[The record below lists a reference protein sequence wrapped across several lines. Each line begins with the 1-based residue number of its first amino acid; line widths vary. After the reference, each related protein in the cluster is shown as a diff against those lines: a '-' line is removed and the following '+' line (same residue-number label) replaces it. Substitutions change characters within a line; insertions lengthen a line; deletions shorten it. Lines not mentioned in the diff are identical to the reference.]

1 MLEGEVGGL
10 SSNSLLLRCLDV
22 FPWKSK
28 RTICLGFWVIRDA
41 TAIGE
46 NTQRK
51 LVERVKNTRIDGNPR
66 TLVFKS

>member
-10 SSNSLLLRCLDV
+10 SNNSLLLRCLDI

-28 RTICLGFWVIRDA
+28 RTIYLGVLVITDDIV
-41 TAIGE
+41 IGE

-51 LVERVKNTRIDGNPR
+51 LVE
-66 TLVFKS
+66 